1 MSEIKNFSP
10 EPSRLGDFS
19 PSRKAILSVV
29 VPAFNEELN
38 LEKLYEVV
46 GGYLDQLESYDW
58 EMIVVDD
65 GSRDQTADV
74 LSKLHE
80 LDARVKMVSFSRNFG
95 NQMAI
100 SAGLEAATGDVVI
113 VMDADL
119 QQPPELISV
128 LLARWEAGYHVV
140 NTRKVYGKNVGW
152 FKRTTSE
159 AFYRVM
165 DMLSDVRI
173 ERGVSDFRLMDR
185 KVVNVLNNMPE
196 HSRFIRAQVAWL
208 GFRQTT
214 VPFTANKRNAGVP
227 SFSFYKLV
235 SLAMDGIISSSA
247 RPLRLITLSGIL
259 LFSLLI
265 PYGCWALF
273 QFCFLGAKTPGW
285 TSLVMI
291 ELFMGGT
298 MLVSL
303 GIIGEYVARIYE
315 EVKHRPR
322 YIVDRAL
329 GFSIDEK
336 ANGVRNL
343 PAHSDPT
350 DHSVHPDQT
359 DHTDQRDE
367 SVRTDQANQLEV
379 LPFSN
384 AKNRKSA

>member
-1 MSEIKNFSP
+1 MSDNKSFAP
-10 EPSRLGDFS
+10 EASRLTGFS
-19 PSRKAILSVV
+19 PSKKYLLSVV

-38 LEKLYEVV
+38 LEKLHEVV

-65 GSRDQTADV
+65 GSGDQTAAV
-74 LSKLHE
+74 LAKLHE
-80 LDARVKMVSFSRNFG
+80 LDPRMKMVSFSRNFG

-100 SAGLEAATGDVVI
+100 SAGLEAAVGDVVI

-119 QQPPELISV
+119 QQPPELISE

-140 NTRKVYGKNVGW
+140 NTRKAYGKNVGW

-227 SFSFYKLV
+227 SFSFFKLV
-235 SLAMDGIISSSA
+235 SLAIDGIISSSV

-259 LFSLLI
+259 LFTLLI

-273 QFCFLGAKTPGW
+273 QFCFLGPKTPGW

-291 ELFMGGT
+291 QLFIGGA

-303 GIIGEYVARIYE
+303 GIVGEYVARIYE

-322 YIVDRAL
+322 YIVDRTL
-329 GFSIDEK
+329 GFSNDEK
-336 ANGVRNL
+336 VERLGEP
-343 PAHSDPT
+343 PA
-350 DHSVHPDQT
+350 QT
-359 DHTDQRDE
+359 E
-367 SVRTDQANQLEV
+367 I
-379 LPFSN
+379 LPFSD
-384 AKNRKSA
+384 AENRKSA

>member
-1 MSEIKNFSP
+1 MSENISFANLQN
-10 EPSRLGDFS
+10 PSLRAGWNT
-19 PSRKAILSVV
+19 SRKTLLSVV
-29 VPAFNEELN
+29 IPAYNEELN
-38 LEKLYEVV
+38 LEKLHEVV
-46 GGYLDQLESYDW
+46 GGYLNQLESKDW
-58 EMIVVDD
+58 EMIIVDD
-65 GSRDQTADV
+65 GSRDRTAAI
-74 LSKLHE
+74 LAKLHE
-80 LDARVKMVSFSRNFG
+80 ADDRVKMVSFSRNFG

-119 QQPPELISV
+119 QQPPEMIAE
-128 LLARWEAGYHVV
+128 LLARWENGYHVV
-140 NTRKVYGKNVGW
+140 NTRKAYGKNVGW
-152 FKRTTSE
+152 FKRMTSN

-214 VPFTANKRNAGVP
+214 IPFTANKRNAGTP
-227 SFSFYKLV
+227 SFSFTKLV
-235 SLAMDGIISSSA
+235 SLAIDGIISSSV
-247 RPLRLITLSGIL
+247 RPLRLITMSGIL

-273 QFCFLGAKTPGW
+273 QFCFLGPKTPGW

-291 ELFMGGT
+291 ELFVGGV
-298 MLVSL
+298 MLISL

-322 YIVDRAL
+322 YVVERTI
-329 GFSIDEK
+329 GFANDEK
-336 ANGVRNL
+336 VEHRG
-343 PAHSDPT
+343 
-350 DHSVHPDQT
+350 
-359 DHTDQRDE
+359 E
-367 SVRTDQANQLEV
+367 SPVQSETPSRHEV
-379 LPFSN
+379 ET
-384 AKNRKSA
+384 RRSA

>member
-1 MSEIKNFSP
+1 MP
-10 EPSRLGDFS
+10 ENKCIVTSLPEG
-19 PSRKAILSVV
+19 PKARKTRKKLLSIV

-46 GGYLDQLESYDW
+46 GGYLNQLDSYDW

-65 GSRDQTADV
+65 GSRDQTATILED
-74 LSKLHE
+74 LHKL
-80 LDARVKMVSFSRNFG
+80 DKRVKMISFSRNFG

-100 SAGLEAATGDVVI
+100 SAGLEAAQGDVVI

-119 QQPPELISV
+119 QQPPELISE
-128 LLARWEAGYHVV
+128 LLARWESGYHVV
-140 NTRKVYGKNVGW
+140 NTRKAYGKNANW
-152 FKRTTSE
+152 FKRMTSE

-214 VPFTANKRNAGVP
+214 VPFTANKRNAGIP
-227 SFSFYKLV
+227 SFSFGKLV
-235 SLAMDGIISSSA
+235 SLAIDGIISSSV

-259 LFSLLI
+259 LFSLLL

-285 TSLVMI
+285 TSLVLI
-291 ELFMGGT
+291 ELFVGGT
-298 MLVSL
+298 ILVSL

-322 YIVDRAL
+322 YVVDRLL
-329 GFSIDEK
+329 GFSK
-336 ANGVRNL
+336 N
-343 PAHSDPT
+343 
-350 DHSVHPDQT
+350 
-359 DHTDQRDE
+359 E
-367 SVRTDQANQLEV
+367 SAEEPQESLAQVEI
-379 LPFSN
+379 LPFSEIES
-384 AKNRKSA
+384 RKSA